1 MPEEEGAKQSE
12 SPLFSDFERISNL
25 LNDAQNFSKENRNY
39 NPATFRDYFVVLA
52 EIQRFFYPLFG
63 DSEKMDKVEKDVNI
77 LDGITRVA
85 YRRLLVEK
93 DYKVPSKI
101 FDALSDL
108 HTELLVL
115 KQDANLGIKIRERLI
130 PRKRLERALE

>member
-1 MPEEEGAKQSE
+1 MAEEEGTKQSE

-25 LNDAQNFSKENRNY
+25 LNDAQNLSKENRNY

-52 EIQRFFYPLFG
+52 EIQRFFFPLFG
-63 DSEKMDKVEKDVNI
+63 GSEKMDKVVKDVNL
-77 LDGITRVA
+77 LDRITGVA

-93 DYKVPSKI
+93 DYKVSSKI
-101 FDALSDL
+101 FEALSGL
-108 HTELLVL
+108 HTDLLVL

-130 PRKRLERALE
+130 PRKKLERALE